1 MSELYPGSYQY
12 PAMLINKQPSNAEF
26 DRMIASGN
34 YLISRKYDGFWYQ
47 LEKIDED
54 HIYLFSRT
62 KSRKTGELTEKIA
75 CVPHI
80 EAWAKLLPN
89 DTILVGEVYVEGGKS
104 NNVTSIMGSLPEKA
118 IARQFD
124 TDEYGGPLHYY
135 VHDVIRCS
143 GEDLMDV
150 PLEERIEKWL
160 WYWLGDLFDGEEYI
174 HAADYYCSK
183 ENDNVFSYVDFN
195 QYLDDVFAAGGE
207 GVVLKDRHGVYQ
219 PGKRPTYNKKIK
231 TETTF
236 DVIITGFVEPE
247 KEYTGKEIETWPYW
261 IEYSEVRSDN
271 TVEEYRWSIEDALGE
286 HGAYYQ
292 YKANP
297 RWYLPVTKAYYYG
310 WKAGI
315 KVAAWDKGEDLSGLV
330 QLGTISSGMT
340 DFWRQDMAENPDKYL
355 NTVVEIQAMSV
366 DSKEHTIRH
375 GRILNLRED
384 KSEWDCTLD
393 QIFS

>member
-80 EAWAKLLPN
+80 EEWAKLLPN

-118 IARQFD
+118 VARQFD

-135 VHDVIRCS
+135 VHDVIRCN
-143 GEDLMDV
+143 GEDLMDT

-160 WYWLGDLFDGEEYI
+160 WYWLGDLFDGEKYI

-183 ENDNVFSYVDFN
+183 EDDNVFSYVDFN

-236 DVIITGFVEPE
+236 DVFITGFVEPE

-261 IEYSEVRSDN
+261 IDGQ
-271 TVEEYRWSIEDALGE
+271 A
-286 HGAYYQ
+286 
-292 YKANP
+292 
-297 RWYLPVTKAYYYG
+297 VTKAYYNG

-315 KVAAWDKGEDLSGLV
+315 KVGAWDEADDIAAVV

-355 NTVVEIQAMSV
+355 DMVVEIQAMSV

-384 KSEWDCTLD
+384 KSDRECVLD

>member
-12 PAMLINKQPSNAEF
+12 PAMLINKQPSSAEF

-34 YLISRKYDGFWYQ
+34 YLISRKYDGCWYQ

-80 EAWAKLLPN
+80 KNWAKWLPD
-89 DTILVGEVYVEGGKS
+89 DTILVGELYVEGGKS
-104 NNVTSIMGSLPEKA
+104 NNVTSITGSLPNKA
-118 IARQFD
+118 VSRQFD
-124 TDEYGGPLHYY
+124 TNEYGGPLHFY
-135 VHDVIRCS
+135 VHDVLRCN
-143 GEDLMDV
+143 GKDLLNT
-150 PLEERIEKWL
+150 PLEERILNWL
-160 WYWLGDLFDGEEYI
+160 WYWLGDLFDGEDYI
-174 HAADYYCSK
+174 HVADYYSSQK
-183 ENDNVFSYVDFN
+183 NDPNFSYVDFN
-195 QYLDDVFAAGGE
+195 QYVGDIFAEGGE
-207 GVVLKDRHGVYQ
+207 GVVLKDRREIYQ
-219 PGKRPTYNKKIK
+219 PGKRPTYNRKIK

-236 DVIITGFVEPE
+236 DVFITGFVEPE
-247 KEYTGKEIETWPYW
+247 KEYTGKEIENWPYW
-261 IEYSEVRSDN
+261 IERTEIRSDGSVGEVKW
-271 TVEEYRWSIEDALGE
+271 TPEEALGE
-286 HGAYYQ
+286 YGAYYQ
-292 YKANP
+292 YKHNP
-297 RWYLPVTKAYYYG
+297 RWYMPVTKAYYYG

-315 KVAAWDKGEDLSGLV
+315 KIGAWDKGEELAGVV

-366 DSKEHTIRH
+366 DNKEHTIRH
-375 GRILNLRED
+375 GRILRLRED
-384 KSEWDCTLD
+384 KAEWECSID

>member
-26 DRMIASGN
+26 DRMIASGD

-80 EAWAKLLPN
+80 EEWAKLLPN
-89 DTILVGEVYVEGGKS
+89 DTILVGEIYVEGGKS

-143 GEDLMDV
+143 GEDLMNI

-160 WYWLGDLFDGEEYI
+160 WYWLGDLFDNEEYI

-195 QYLDDVFAAGGE
+195 QYLDDVFADGGE
-207 GVVLKDRHGVYQ
+207 GVVLKNRHEVYQ

-236 DVIITGFVEPE
+236 DVFITGFVEPE

-261 IEYSEVRSDN
+261 IEYTEVRPDN
-271 TVEEYRWSIEDALGE
+271 TVSEHRWSIEDALGE
-286 HGAYYQ
+286 YGAYYQ

-315 KVAAWDKGEDLSGLV
+315 KVGAWDKGEEVSGVV

-340 DFWRQDMAENPDKYL
+340 DFLRQDMAENPDKYL
-355 NTVVEIQAMSV
+355 DMVVEIQAMSV
-366 DSKEHTIRH
+366 DSKERTIRH

-384 KSEWDCTLD
+384 KSDGECTLD